1 VCVSEL
7 GNQLNE
13 LCICE
18 RDTQLYICAEFVREF
33 VREFVSEFVSE
44 LMSELGNEL

>member
-1 VCVSEL
+1 VSEL
-7 GNQLNE
+7 GNE

-33 VREFVSEFVSE
+33 VSEFVSE
-44 LMSELGNEL
+44 LMSELGNEF